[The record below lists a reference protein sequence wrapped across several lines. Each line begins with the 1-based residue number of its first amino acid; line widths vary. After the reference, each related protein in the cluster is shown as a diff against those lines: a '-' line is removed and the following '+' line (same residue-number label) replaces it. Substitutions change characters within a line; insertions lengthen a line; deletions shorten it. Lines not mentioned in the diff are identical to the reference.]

1 MSVVDSLVALRQA
14 NAALEDK
21 LAEANEL
28 RATLAQAAV
37 RVTPAVAAVAA
48 KAMMEIDAAAAIVQA
63 RLRRGGA
70 DSSVEE
76 GGSEVAAAFDA
87 ITGGAAQITA
97 AEIQYICS
105 NHGDVL
111 SDEEAFEL
119 VKQVD
124 ANGDGEIERAEFIAW
139 FVATE
144 PLGA

>member
-70 DSSVEE
+70 DSSVE
-76 GGSEVAAAFDA
+76 GGSQVAAAFDA

-139 FVATE
+139 FVTTE

>member
-70 DSSVEE
+70 ESSVE
-76 GGSEVAAAFDA
+76 GGSQVAAAFDA

>member
-37 RVTPAVAAVAA
+37 RVTPAAAAVAA

-70 DSSVEE
+70 DRE

>member
-70 DSSVEE
+70 DRE

>member
-70 DSSVEE
+70 DSSVE
-76 GGSEVAAAFDA
+76 GGSQVAAAFDA